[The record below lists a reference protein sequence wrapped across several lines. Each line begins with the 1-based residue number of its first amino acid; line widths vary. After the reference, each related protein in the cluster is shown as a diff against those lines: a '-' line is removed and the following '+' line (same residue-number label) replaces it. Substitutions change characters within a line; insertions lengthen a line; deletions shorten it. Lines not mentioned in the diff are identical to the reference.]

1 MTDKFTLIHAEK
13 ATHSVE
19 LMTRLLHVSRAGY
32 YSWVKR
38 RDTPSP
44 AATRRAE
51 VTAAVIHSHTA
62 SNGVN
67 GHRRVRA
74 DLTADGVPASEGMV
88 RSIMRQAGIAGI
100 QPRTKKRT
108 TIPADDAEQ
117 RPDLVKRDFT
127 SDTAGTKLVGDIT
140 YLRTSEG
147 WLYLATVIDLHSRM
161 VVGWAMAEH
170 MRTELISAALRMAH
184 THGHLAPGAI
194 FHSDRGSQ
202 GGFHWSSQ
210 HLVLGGV
217 QGWQRR
223 TGAGRPV
230 MLRSRCVGSG
240 ARTGRCVRRCVPR
253 GDRIRRGWCNASS
266 GARSPRA
273 SRQRKRR

>member
-13 ATHSVE
+13 ATHTVE

-88 RSIMRQAGIAGI
+88 RSIMRQAGIG
-100 QPRTKKRT
+100 
-108 TIPADDAEQ
+108 
-117 RPDLVKRDFT
+117 
-127 SDTAGTKLVGDIT
+127 
-140 YLRTSEG
+140 
-147 WLYLATVIDLHSRM
+147 
-161 VVGWAMAEH
+161 
-170 MRTELISAALRMAH
+170 
-184 THGHLAPGAI
+184 
-194 FHSDRGSQ
+194 
-202 GGFHWSSQ
+202 
-210 HLVLGGV
+210 
-217 QGWQRR
+217 
-223 TGAGRPV
+223 
-230 MLRSRCVGSG
+230 
-240 ARTGRCVRRCVPR
+240 
-253 GDRIRRGWCNASS
+253 
-266 GARSPRA
+266 RA
-273 SRQRKRR
+273 SCRERVCSVV